1 MSVRFY
7 FTLIARSR
15 THQHHADSSIAAHLR
30 YADRKEHIESQY
42 APLHSATIDSLPP
55 SPSRMP
61 QNSTWPFFYIKPFYT
76 KASTLIIKHKEFYL
90 QKTWQKF
97 CRFKNLSYLCNR

>member
-1 MSVRFY
+1 MPVRFY

-30 YADRKEHIESQY
+30 HADRKEHIESQY
-42 APLHSATIDSLPP
+42 APLHSATIDSCHRRHRACRKFRHGL
-55 SPSRMP
+55 
-61 QNSTWPFFYIKPFYT
+61 FYIKPFYT

>member
-1 MSVRFY
+1 MPVRFY

-15 THQHHADSSIAAHLR
+15 THQHTRRLFHSSA
-30 YADRKEHIESQY
+30 
-42 APLHSATIDSLPP
+42 
-55 SPSRMP
+55 
-61 QNSTWPFFYIKPFYT
+61 
-76 KASTLIIKHKEFYL
+76 LIIKHKEFYL

>member
-7 FTLIARSR
+7 FTLIAISR

-30 YADRKEHIESQY
+30 HADRKEHIESQY
-42 APLHSATIDSLPP
+42 APLHSTTIDSCHRRRRACRKIRHGL
-55 SPSRMP
+55 
-61 QNSTWPFFYIKPFYT
+61 FYIKPFCSDDS
-76 KASTLIIKHKEFYL
+76 ALIIKHKEFYL